1 MTPNDERRLLRLIG
15 RITAAAALF
24 VCILTTGDAQG
35 SSTPPPIP
43 ATPREVA
50 PQLIVSVS
58 YWVDGVS
65 TVAKLGSSLRIGRGR
80 LDANVDLATG
90 AISGDLTLPPAVG
103 HFLSFQF
110 LPVSSTTDFI
120 PDGPSTGSYKAG
132 VLDATTKVF
141 IRLRDLSV
149 NGTPLAA
156 GSTCQT
162 VTPAVLRVR
171 GPLNLLG
178 TSNFST
184 TYTIPTIAGCGTT
197 EDLDPL
203 IRAMISGPHNPLQL
217 TLTFRCSG
225 SGC

>member
-1 MTPNDERRLLRLIG
+1 MTSNTERRSLRMVA

-35 SSTPPPIP
+35 SPTPPPVP
-43 ATPREVA
+43 SPPRGAE
-50 PQLIVSVS
+50 PQLTISVS

-65 TVAKLGSSLRIGRGR
+65 TVAKLGSSLKIGRGR

-90 AISGDLTLPPAVG
+90 AISGDLSLPSSVG

-120 PDGPSTGSYKAG
+120 PDGPSTGTYQAG
-132 VLDATTKVF
+132 ILDATTKVF
-141 IRLRDLSV
+141 IRLRDLRV
-149 NGTPLAA
+149 NGTPLDA
-156 GSTCQT
+156 GPSCRT
-162 VTPAVLRVR
+162 VTPAELHIR

-184 TYTIPTIAGCGTT
+184 TYTIPPIAHCGNT

-203 IRAMISGPHNPLQL
+203 VRAMISGPRNPLQL

-225 SGC
+225 AGC